1 VSEGNVTTAHP
12 VDAMPP
18 RRHRGPETWLPA
30 IGRATNKLFGST
42 ASTVAVAMLTIIV
55 VLAVFGPLVWTKDP
69 RSIDLANK
77 LVGPSWAHPMGTD
90 GVGRDVFARF
100 NEGAR
105 ISLVT
110 GLAAAG
116 VGGVLGGLIGL
127 ISGAFGGIV
136 DATLMRCMD
145 ALVAF
150 PPLVL
155 AMAVTVGLGVG
166 LVTAAIGIVLTS
178 IPYYSRIIR
187 ADVLRVRSL
196 NYIEAG
202 VALGATR
209 KRLILRHILPNVLGT
224 TPVLV
229 AANFGYAILTLAAL
243 GFVGLGA
250 QIPTPE
256 WGTMITEGQQYVLT
270 GSWWV
275 GLFPGLGV
283 LIVVTATSMLADR
296 ARDVFDPRGE
306 FARG

>member
-1 VSEGNVTTAHP
+1 
-12 VDAMPP
+12 MP
-18 RRHRGPETWLPA
+18 A
-30 IGRATNKLFGST
+30 FGRAWNRVFGNA
-42 ASTVAVAMLTIIV
+42 ASAVAVILLAIIV
-55 VLAVFGPLVWTKDP
+55 LLAVLGPVIWTKDP
-69 RSIDLANK
+69 LTVDLAAK
-77 LVGPSWAHPMGTD
+77 LEAPSLQHPMGTD
-90 GVGRDVFARF
+90 NVGRDVFARF

-105 ISLVT
+105 ISLLT
-110 GLAAAG
+110 GLLAALI
-116 VGGVLGGLIGL
+116 GGVLGGLIGL
-127 ISGAFGGIV
+127 VSGSLGGFT
-136 DATLMRCMD
+136 DSGLMRCMD

-166 LVTAAIGIVLTS
+166 LKAAAIGIILTS
-178 IPYYSRIIR
+178 IPYYSRIVR

-196 NYIEAG
+196 NFVEAG

-209 KRLILRHILPNVLGT
+209 RRLILRHILPNVLGT

-256 WGTMITEGQQYVLT
+256 WGTMITEGQQFFLT
-270 GSWWV
+270 GSWWIA
-275 GLFPGLGV
+275 LFPGLGV
-283 LIVVTATSMLADR
+283 LIVVAATSMLADR

>member
-1 VSEGNVTTAHP
+1 
-12 VDAMPP
+12 MP
-18 RRHRGPETWLPA
+18 GL
-30 IGRATNKLFGST
+30 GRLWNRLFGNA
-42 ASTVAVAMLTIIV
+42 ASVVAVALLAIIV
-55 VLAVFGPLVWTKDP
+55 LLAVLGPVLWTKDP
-69 RSIDLANK
+69 LAVDLTAK
-77 LVGPSWAHPMGTD
+77 LNAPSLEHPMGTD
-90 GVGRDVFARF
+90 NVGRDVFARF

-110 GLAAAG
+110 GLAAAI
-116 VGGVLGGLIGL
+116 VGGILGGLIGL
-127 ISGAFGGIV
+127 ITGSLGGFV
-136 DATLMRCMD
+136 DSSLMRFMD

-155 AMAVTVGLGVG
+155 AMAVTVGIGVG
-166 LVTAAIGIVLTS
+166 LTSAAIGIVLTS
-178 IPYYSRIIR
+178 IPYYSRIVR

-196 NYIEAG
+196 NFVEAG

-209 KRLILRHILPNVLGT
+209 RRLIMRHILPNVLGT

-256 WGTMITEGQQYVLT
+256 WGTMITEGQQFFLT
-270 GSWWV
+270 GSWWIAF
-275 GLFPGLGV
+275 FPGLGV
-283 LIVVTATSMLADR
+283 LIVVAATSMLADR

>member
-1 VSEGNVTTAHP
+1 MPGLGRLFSRVFGNA
-12 VDAMPP
+12 
-18 RRHRGPETWLPA
+18 
-30 IGRATNKLFGST
+30 
-42 ASTVAVAMLTIIV
+42 ASAVAVVLLAIIV
-55 VLAVFGPLVWTKDP
+55 LLAVLGPVLWTKDP
-69 RSIDLANK
+69 LAVDLTAK
-77 LVGPSWAHPMGTD
+77 LNPPSLEHPMGTD
-90 GVGRDVFARF
+90 NVGRDVFARF

-110 GLAAAG
+110 GLAAAI
-116 VGGVLGGLIGL
+116 VGGILGGLIGL
-127 ISGAFGGIV
+127 ITGALGGFV
-136 DATLMRCMD
+136 DSSLMRFMD

-155 AMAVTVGLGVG
+155 AMAVTVGIGVG
-166 LVTAAIGIVLTS
+166 LMSAAIGIVLTS
-178 IPYYSRIIR
+178 IPYYSRIVR

-196 NYIEAG
+196 NFVEAG

-209 KRLILRHILPNVLGT
+209 RRLIMRHILPNVLGT

-256 WGTMITEGQQYVLT
+256 WGTMITEGQQFFLT
-270 GSWWV
+270 GSWWIAF
-275 GLFPGLGV
+275 FPGLGV
-283 LIVVTATSMLADR
+283 LIVVAATSMLADR